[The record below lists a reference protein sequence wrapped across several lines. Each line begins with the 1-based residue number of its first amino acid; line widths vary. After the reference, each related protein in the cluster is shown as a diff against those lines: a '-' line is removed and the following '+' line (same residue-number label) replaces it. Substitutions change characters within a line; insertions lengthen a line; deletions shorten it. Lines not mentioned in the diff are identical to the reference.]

1 MSKVERN
8 YHKIPNLR
16 TVLTLY
22 PFKGPFYGSV
32 LAENLLY
39 FFYGGRRFLLDG
51 TGLEI
56 NGSQLAKV

>member
-32 LAENLLY
+32 LAENLCIS
-39 FFYGGRRFLLDG
+39 FMEGG
-51 TGLEI
+51 
-56 NGSQLAKV
+56 GSYWMEQDLRLTVAN